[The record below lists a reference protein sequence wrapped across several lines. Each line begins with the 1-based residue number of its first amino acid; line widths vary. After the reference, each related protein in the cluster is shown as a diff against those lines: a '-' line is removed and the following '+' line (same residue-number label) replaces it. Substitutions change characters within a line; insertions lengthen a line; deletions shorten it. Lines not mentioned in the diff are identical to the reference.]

1 MAPESHTPRPGRPTA
16 AHHNPAGSSGTA
28 KAAVLA
34 AVLLLQ
40 ACGASMPP
48 KSDGWWKLP
57 QGRFKGALDAKQQP
71 TGPGVY
77 ELKDG
82 IVEEGTFAGGKLQ
95 GPGTRSKTGPNGW
108 RLTATFTEDKANGPG
123 VMTWSSG
130 HRYDGSFVNGKLE
143 GQGRY
148 RYADGTEYEGQFRS
162 DRFHG
167 EGRIRY
173 KDGSVYAG
181 EFRDDKR
188 HGEGRLTL
196 ASGAIKEG
204 RWADGVHEAGRW
216 VDSTGTEVVGESN
229 GACTVRWPGGG
240 LFEGQCRDWL
250 RWQGT
255 ETSASG
261 LVRRVGTWKDRKFFE
276 GYVSSANNF
285 PVIPA
290 DGEGRCVHAGE
301 EEPCTMASGERVD
314 SVHRE
319 RVAQAKLAEER
330 RLAEAKQRRA
340 REEAAAEEERQRR
353 LAADQAQ
360 RQQAQAARER
370 QQARS
375 QASAGALGAFA
386 QGFSST
392 TAQGLAQ
399 LQQIDRMAQ
408 QARQQQ
414 AARSSSAS
422 TSSSSSS
429 QRSPTTSSSTSST
442 TASPRPSTTTAG
454 STTSRSAG
462 TSTGGN
468 AGASTSTA
476 STATAGALTAMVR
489 DNQRQ
494 QEQQQAE
501 QQRQEQQRQR
511 EAEQR
516 EREAKAQQEAQE
528 RERQRAEAVAQRERE
543 KQEREAKERAEKL
556 AAERAER
563 DYLQALLAGS
573 KLAAR
578 KCPDGKGLYYMVGL
592 LPKLK
597 PRPVSCVDV
606 HYHAYCPGTTGT
618 RGVARNFVGIATDC
632 FMGDAVTIE
641 PTPSCPVAE
650 VRVEAREVRA
660 CGR

>member
-1 MAPESHTPRPGRPTA
+1 MAPGSHTPRAGRPAAALHQPARRGATA
-16 AHHNPAGSSGTA
+16 W
-28 KAAVLA
+28 AAVLA
-34 AVLLLQ
+34 TVLLLQ
-40 ACGASMPP
+40 ACGASMPAQ
-48 KSDGWWKLP
+48 SDGWWKLP
-57 QGRFKGALDAKQQP
+57 EGRFKGALDAKRQP

-77 ELKDG
+77 ELKEG

-108 RLTATFTEDKANGPG
+108 RLTGTFTDDKANGPG

-130 HRYDGSFVNGKLE
+130 HRYDGNFVNGKLE

-148 RYADGTEYEGQFRS
+148 RFANGTEYEGAFRA
-162 DRFHG
+162 DRFNG

-173 KDGSVYAG
+173 ADGSVYTG
-181 EFRDDKR
+181 GFRDDKR

-196 ASGAIKEG
+196 ASGAIEEG
-204 RWADGVHEAGRW
+204 RWADGVHVAGRW
-216 VDSTGTEVVGESN
+216 LDHTGAEVVGERN

-261 LVRRVGTWKDRKFFE
+261 LIRRVGTWKDRKFFE
-276 GYVSSANNF
+276 GYASSANNF

-290 DGEGRCVHAGE
+290 EGEGRCVHAGE
-301 EEPCTMASGERVD
+301 EEPCTMARGERID

-330 RLAEAKQRRA
+330 RLAEARQRRA

-375 QASAGALGAFA
+375 QANAGALGAFA
-386 QGFSST
+386 QGFTST

-414 AARSSSAS
+414 AARSSSAQP
-422 TSSSSSS
+422 SSSSSS
-429 QRSPTTSSSTSST
+429 QRSPST
-442 TASPRPSTTTAG
+442 AAP
-454 STTSRSAG
+454 TTSRSTGTSAAGNAG
-462 TSTGGN
+462 TST
-468 AGASTSTA
+468 ASA
-476 STATAGALTAMVR
+476 STAAVLSATVS
-489 DNQRQ
+489 DSQRQ
-494 QEQQQAE
+494 QAQQQAE

-516 EREAKAQQEAQE
+516 EREAKAQREAQE
-528 RERQRAEAVAQRERE
+528 RERQRAEAAAQRERE
-543 KQEREAKERAEKL
+543 KQEREAKERAEKQ
-556 AAERAER
+556 AAEQAER
-563 DYLQALLAGS
+563 DYLQALLAGT

-592 LPKLK
+592 LPKVK

-618 RGVARNFVGIATDC
+618 RGVARNFVGISTDC

-641 PTPSCPVAE
+641 PTPACPVAE
-650 VRVEAREVRA
+650 VRVEARDVRA